1 MLEITLTI
9 AQLDMVN
16 QIQKRSAIKIK
27 KSKTAPD
34 SLTWKTGRRVTNRSE
49 KTGKGPTFGVNNSK

>member
-16 QIQKRSAIKIK
+16 QIWKRSAIKIR
-27 KSKTAPD
+27 KSKIAPD
-34 SLTWKTGRRVTNRSE
+34 ILNLEDWE
-49 KTGKGPTFGVNNSK
+49 KGH